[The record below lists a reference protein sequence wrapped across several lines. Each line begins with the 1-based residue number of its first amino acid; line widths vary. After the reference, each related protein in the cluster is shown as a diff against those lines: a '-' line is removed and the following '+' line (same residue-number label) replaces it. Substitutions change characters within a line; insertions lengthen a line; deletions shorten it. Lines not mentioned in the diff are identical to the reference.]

1 MKGGKDTNSE
11 IGPAGPSA
19 SGAGQWLLTREAF
32 DKLLARLDDER
43 DRAGEKYQELR
54 AKLIRFFEWHGAAF
68 PEDNADTSINRVAR
82 KIDEGEQIRDLLH
95 YSLGVSRMV
104 LREIQRNR
112 AREEQALD
120 EFAQLNTVWD
130 EPSDS
135 GRQFE
140 CLQRCLRELSAA
152 DRELIVEYYRG
163 EKKAKIENRKALAAR
178 LGTSIFTLRMRA
190 VRLRDNLE
198 ICGEECLEEV

>member
-1 MKGGKDTNSE
+1 MKGGEDRNGES
-11 IGPAGPSA
+11 GRAHLNV

-54 AKLIRFFEWHGAAF
+54 GNLIRFFEWHGSAF

-82 KIDEGEQIRDLLH
+82 KIDEGEEIRDLLS
-95 YSLGVSRMV
+95 YSLAVSRMV
-104 LREIQRNR
+104 LREILRSR
-112 AREEQALD
+112 AREEQALN
-120 EFAQLNTVWD
+120 EFAQLKTVWD
-130 EPSDS
+130 ETADS
-135 GRQFE
+135 GRHFE
-140 CLQRCLRELSAA
+140 CLQRCLQGLSAA

-163 EKKAKIENRKALAAR
+163 EKRVKIENRKALAAR
-178 LGTSIFTLRMRA
+178 LGTSIYNLRMRA

-198 ICGEECLEEV
+198 TCVEECLKEV